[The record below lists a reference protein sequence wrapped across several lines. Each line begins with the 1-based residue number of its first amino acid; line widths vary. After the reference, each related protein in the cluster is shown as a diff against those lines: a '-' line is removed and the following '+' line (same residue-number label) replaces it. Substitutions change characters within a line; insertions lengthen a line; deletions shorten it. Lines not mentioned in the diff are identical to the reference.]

1 HSLAAHIIPSSP
13 CERAEVT
20 CYDASSNSFRFYAV
34 ETSLTTKILQRDAVI
49 PHIGS
54 AVGWVYDHK
63 QLHVRP
69 NLHVARLFL
78 EDDIYFKEG
87 LGRMINLPLLVRGTC
102 LGTLYIG
109 RVSSGESA
117 RQILALLLQVAIT

>member
-1 HSLAAHIIPSSP
+1 MIRRPPRSTLFPYTTLFRS
-13 CERAEVT
+13 ERAGVT
-20 CYDASSNSFRFYAV
+20 LYDANSDSFRFYAV

-69 NLHVARLFL
+69 NLHIARLFL
-78 EDDIYFKEG
+78 EDDVYFQEG
-87 LGRMINLPLLVRGTC
+87 LGRMINLPLLVRGAC
-102 LGTLYIG
+102 LGD
-109 RVSSGESA
+109 RKSV
-117 RQILALLLQVAIT
+117 V